1 MDWFEYQAFHRW
13 VGLLM
18 ERHVQREISGNPL
31 GMTWSVDPLA
41 KVSDDAL
48 FEAAVA
54 SARSTFAD
62 HAKQTHARF
71 GARCGGYIGMVG
83 SLGLG
88 GQRMTPQMQLAMHTA
103 RRSGVSGVDS

>member
-1 MDWFEYQAFHRW
+1 MDWLEYQAFHRW

-48 FEAAVA
+48 FEALVA
-54 SARSTFAD
+54 RHEARLQTKRNKRKPDPARVAAGTSAWLE
-62 HAKQTHARF
+62 
-71 GARCGGYIGMVG
+71 VW
-83 SLGLG
+83 GLD
-88 GQRMTPQMQLAMHTA
+88 A
-103 RRSGVSGVDS
+103 SE